1 MVVDL
6 LFLCHC
12 FSLVPLFNPFPTGE
26 SAVACEE
33 VQLRASQCL
42 LLMGQF
48 LGHELYDLLC
58 HSTTCLDH
66 IADGLQHRY
75 EETGGNGGGRSSGS
89 SRSGSVRREVS
100 DRRIQSSMRIIQL
113 LAFACESKKTFGT
126 LLARHGKLVKVL
138 QTCEQSNDGR
148 DLRTAISGSWA
159 GLSVSA
165 LAHVL
170 NQKLRDSD

>member
-1 MVVDL
+1 
-6 LFLCHC
+6 
-12 FSLVPLFNPFPTGE
+12 
-26 SAVACEE
+26 VACEE

-58 HSTTCLDH
+58 HSTTCLNH
-66 IADGLQHRY
+66 VADGLQHRY
-75 EETGGNGGGRSSGS
+75 EETGGNGRSSGS

-100 DRRIQSSMRIIQL
+100 DRRIQSSMRCIQL
-113 LAFACESKKTFGT
+113 LVFACESKKTFGT
-126 LLARHGKLVKVL
+126 LLARHGKLVAVL

>member
-1 MVVDL
+1 M
-6 LFLCHC
+6 
-12 FSLVPLFNPFPTGE
+12 
-26 SAVACEE
+26 ACEE

-100 DRRIQSSMRIIQL
+100 DRRIQSSMRCIQL
-113 LAFACESKKTFGT
+113 LVFACESKKTFGT
-126 LLARHGKLVKVL
+126 LLVRHGKLMKVL

-170 NQKLRDSD
+170 NQKLKGTPDNR

>member
-1 MVVDL
+1 M
-6 LFLCHC
+6 
-12 FSLVPLFNPFPTGE
+12 
-26 SAVACEE
+26 ACEE

-75 EETGGNGGGRSSGS
+75 EETGGNGA
-89 SRSGSVRREVS
+89 
-100 DRRIQSSMRIIQL
+100 DRRIQTSMRCIQAL
-113 LAFACESKKTFGT
+113 VFACESKSTFGT
-126 LLARHGKLVKVL
+126 LLARHGKLMKVL

>member
-1 MVVDL
+1 M
-6 LFLCHC
+6 
-12 FSLVPLFNPFPTGE
+12 
-26 SAVACEE
+26 ACEE

-58 HSTTCLDH
+58 HRTTCLNH

-75 EETGGNGGGRSSGS
+75 EETGGNGGSSG
-89 SRSGSVRREVS
+89 S
-100 DRRIQSSMRIIQL
+100 DRRIQASMRCLQL

-126 LLARHGKLVKVL
+126 LLARHGKLVAVL
-138 QTCEQSNDGR
+138 QACEQSNDGR
-148 DLRTAISGSWA
+148 DLRTAVSGSWA

-170 NQKLRDSD
+170 NQKLRGI

>member
-1 MVVDL
+1 M
-6 LFLCHC
+6 
-12 FSLVPLFNPFPTGE
+12 
-26 SAVACEE
+26 ACEE

-89 SRSGSVRREVS
+89 RSGSVRREVS
-100 DRRIQSSMRIIQL
+100 DRRIQASMRVIQL
-113 LAFACESKKTFGT
+113 LAFACESKKAFGA
-126 LLARHGKLVKVL
+126 LLARHGKLVAVL

>member
-1 MVVDL
+1 M
-6 LFLCHC
+6 
-12 FSLVPLFNPFPTGE
+12 
-26 SAVACEE
+26 ACEE

-89 SRSGSVRREVS
+89 VRREVS

-126 LLARHGKLVKVL
+126 LLARHGKLVAVL
-138 QTCEQSNDGR
+138 QSCEQSNDGR

-170 NQKLRDSD
+170 NQKLRDSR